1 MSKHPRSDVA
11 LVGGGIMSAT
21 LGSLL
26 KMLIPDL
33 TIRVFERLPSIA
45 FESSQ
50 SMNNA
55 GTGHAGNCELNYTPE
70 EAVGSVDVRKA
81 LKINAAFEVSLQFW
95 TRLVETGDLP
105 NPRLFLN
112 QVPQISFVWGASSH
126 DFLRA
131 RYKRLSAHPMFG
143 GMEFSD
149 DPKRLAE
156 WMPLII
162 EGRRKGQILA
172 ATRVNRATD
181 IDFGELTRALFSGL
195 SHHAG
200 LEIFLNHEVNGL
212 ERDPEGRWRLQTKD
226 VKTGREFEAKARFV
240 FLGSGGGTLPLL
252 QKSGIP
258 EARGYGGF
266 PVSGQWLVCKNESV
280 IARHGAKVYGKAALG
295 APPMSVPHL
304 DTRYWKGIKALLF
317 GPFAGFTTKYLKQ
330 GSSLDLIKSLNLHN
344 IRPMLAVA
352 WENMDLNR
360 YLILQ
365 ALQSQEQRME
375 ALKDYM
381 PRAVPE
387 DWELATAGQR
397 VQIIKP
403 DPKRIGKLEFGTEVV
418 TSADGSL
425 AALLGASP
433 GASTAVD
440 TMLEVV
446 HRCFPKHAREI
457 QFRKNLKKAVPSYG
471 KDLIH
476 DLQLLKQIRDRV
488 DAVLGLGSIPERGF
502 KTAGAA

>member
-1 MSKHPRSDVA
+1 
-11 LVGGGIMSAT
+11 
-21 LGSLL
+21 
-26 KMLIPDL
+26 
-33 TIRVFERLPSIA
+33 
-45 FESSQ
+45 
-50 SMNNA
+50 
-55 GTGHAGNCELNYTPE
+55 
-70 EAVGSVDVRKA
+70 
-81 LKINAAFEVSLQFW
+81 
-95 TRLVETGDLP
+95 VETGELP

-112 QVPQISFVWGASSH
+112 QVPQISFVWGTASH

-131 RYKRLSAHPMFG
+131 RYERLAAHPMFG

-149 DPKRLAE
+149 DPERLTE
-156 WMPLII
+156 WMPLVM
-162 EGRRKGQILA
+162 EGRRVDEVLA

-181 IDFGELTRALFSGL
+181 IDFGELTKALLSGM

-200 LEIFLNHEVNGL
+200 LEILLNHEVNGL
-212 ERDPEGRWRLQTKD
+212 ERDPEGGWRLQAKD

-258 EARGYGGF
+258 EALGYGGF

-304 DTRYWKGIKALLF
+304 DTRYWRGSKALLF

-330 GSSLDLIKSLNLHN
+330 GSNLDLLKSLNLHN
-344 IRPMLAVA
+344 IGPMLAVA
-352 WENMDLNR
+352 WDNMDLQR

-365 ALQSQEQRME
+365 ALQSQEQRIE
-375 ALKDYM
+375 ALKTYM
-381 PRAVPE
+381 PGAEPQ
-387 DWELATAGQR
+387 DWEMAIAGQR
-397 VQIIKP
+397 VQIIKR

-446 HRCFPKHAREI
+446 LRCFPERAKEVR
-457 QFRKNLKKAVPSYG
+457 FRTNLKKLAPSYG
-471 KDLIH
+471 KDLIN
-476 DLQLLKQIRDRV
+476 DLRLLRQIRDRV
-488 DAVLGLGSIPERGF
+488 DAVLGLGTVRAHEL
-502 KTAGAA
+502 KAVGAA